1 MFSFQ
6 CHLGNC
12 CLLCQETNEIHAK
25 CVGFF
30 YVYCFSFHY
39 PFFFFFFFFF
49 SSLVQVSFAR
59 NTESQ
64 EAEELSRLK
73 DEVAMLGHINHPNI
87 VRCLGATQHDR
98 HINIFIEWMAGE
110 WAGG

>member
-1 MFSFQ
+1 M
-6 CHLGNC
+6 LNV
-12 CLLCQETNEIHAK
+12 L
-25 CVGFF
+25 GFF
-30 YVYCFSFHY
+30 MSIVFLFTIL
-39 PFFFFFFFFF
+39 FFFFFFFFF